1 MMTNKIFYDDLYAKT
16 ATAKVTKAAAKGDNG
31 ITLELDQTIFF
42 PTGGGQS
49 CDLGTITVD
58 GLACEVC
65 EVREDDVQVYH
76 ELTFSDSAA
85 RDAALAK
92 LTTGAE
98 VSLAI
103 DWDRR
108 FDNMQRHC
116 GEHILSGIF
125 YREYGGV
132 NRGFHMGD
140 DYMTID
146 ISLEEKPEFTEL
158 TFDMCK
164 HAELCANEVIWS
176 NAPVIRRVYA
186 TREECEGLPL
196 RKKLAIEKDISIVCV
211 GSIEN
216 AADCVAC
223 CGTHP
228 STAGQVGLIKIYKV
242 EVNKGM
248 FRVYCEAGRRAYLDY
263 EFKHDFFSHMAGRLS
278 ATTDTIYELLKRD
291 DAKVQ
296 AVRNELYQLKH
307 SVIRERAYSL
317 DIFFRTMA
325 EVETLSVLNS
335 RIFTREFNDLQVDD
349 LFEIGKLLDAS
360 YIPFLL
366 ILVSRPNKTCVLL
379 SNGVN
384 ADCSKLVKENA
395 GIYSG
400 KGGGR
405 NTAARAIFPDEDSMD
420 MFITLLKTHLLGKYE
435 DMQATGGGTTSKLL
449 S

>member
-1 MMTNKIFYDDLYAKT
+1 MKTDKIFYDDLYAKSCSARVT
-16 ATAKVTKAAAKGDNG
+16 KATAKGDAG
-31 ITLELDQTIFF
+31 ITLEIDRTIFF

-49 CDLGTITVD
+49 CDLGKITAGSTV
-58 GLACEVC
+58 CEVC
-65 EVREDDVQVYH
+65 EVHEDKEQVYH
-76 ELTFSDSAA
+76 ELCFSSAGE
-85 RDAALAK
+85 RDAALK
-92 LTTGAE
+92 LLTEGTE
-98 VSLAI
+98 VRLEI

-132 NRGFHMGD
+132 NRGFHMGE

-146 ISLEEKPEFTEL
+146 ISLEEKPEYKEL

-164 HAELCANEVIWS
+164 HVELCANEVIWS

-211 GSIEN
+211 GAIEN

-228 STAGQVGLIKIYKV
+228 ATAGQVGLIKIFKV

-263 EFKHDFFSHMAGRLS
+263 EYKHDFFTHMANRLS
-278 ATTDTIYELLKRD
+278 ATNATIYEQLARD

-296 AVRNELYQLKH
+296 AVRNELYQLKR
-307 SVIRERAYSL
+307 SVISERAYSL
-317 DIFFRTMA
+317 GLFFKKLA
-325 EVETLSVLNS
+325 EMDKMEVLNDE
-335 RIFTREFNDLQVDD
+335 IFTREYNDLQVDD
-349 LFEIGKLLDAS
+349 LFEIGKQLDMTCL
-360 YIPFLL
+360 PRLL
-366 ILVSRPNKTCVLL
+366 IFVSRPNKTCVLI
-379 SNGVN
+379 SNGLSC
-384 ADCSKLVKENA
+384 DCAKLVKENA
-395 GIYSG
+395 GIYGG

-405 NTAARAIFPDEDSMD
+405 NTSARAIFPDEESMD

-435 DMQATGGGTTSKLL
+435 DSLSAGGTTSRLL

>member
-1 MMTNKIFYDDLYAKT
+1 MRTDKIFYDDLYAKT
-16 ATAKVTKAAAKGDNG
+16 ANANVTKAEAKGDTG
-31 ITLELDQTIFF
+31 ITLELDKTIFF

-49 CDLGTITVD
+49 CDLGKITAGD
-58 GLACEVC
+58 TVC
-65 EVREDDVQVYH
+65 EVSDVHEDKDQVYH
-76 ELTFSDSAA
+76 ELSFASPED
-85 RDAALAK
+85 RDAALKK
-92 LTTGAE
+92 LTAGAE
-98 VSLAI
+98 VSLEI

-132 NRGFHMGD
+132 NRGFHMGE

-146 ISLEEKPEFTEL
+146 ISLEEMPEYTEL

-186 TREECEGLPL
+186 TAAECDGLPL

-296 AVRNELYQLKH
+296 AVRDELYRLKH
-307 SVIRERAYSL
+307 SVISERAYSL
-317 DIFFRTMA
+317 DIFFKTMA

-384 ADCSKLVKENA
+384 ADCSKLVKDNA
-395 GIYSG
+395 GIYGG

-405 NTAARAIFPDEDSMD
+405 NTSARAIFPDEDSMD

-435 DMQATGGGTTSKLL
+435 DTQVSGGGTTSRLL